1 MSSYAPKAL
10 ASAQSVSDLL
20 ICVHKIKG
28 NPMSSKISILAGS
41 GLTALAML
49 STASAV
55 EAHATHKH
63 ACTAAEEH
71 NHKCVR
77 VKYVW
82 VPVSAHHGKR
92 HGHAAAAA
100 PMVTSPADVAE
111 MADLRNRVEQLT
123 ARLEASEAANRATAD
138 QAAAASAQTAAL
150 GTQMAAT
157 KAAVAGQVKSAINA
171 GMPKA
176 NWSADTKVTGTVFF
190 NASNI
195 NQQKISTAGVAS
207 KTVPSGTGLDIKRV
221 YVGVDHNFSKTWSA
235 SILLDA
241 SAQGTTVSSNANLAG
256 TNIYVKNAFV
266 QAKVSD
272 ALIARVGVAGLPW
285 FGFAEGVY
293 GERYIENTVV
303 DRLKIGSS
311 ADYGVHVLGTLGNPK
326 GLNVTY
332 AASVVNGAGYKNP
345 TRTNSVDVEGRVAAN
360 YKGFVA
366 AVGGYSGK
374 LAADAQGDTFTNG
387 LLSPRTATRE
397 DALLG
402 YVGSRFRVGGE
413 WFWAKNFT
421 QALVLGG
428 PAPLAAGGA
437 TQDVAT
443 GWSLFSTVYVTPKW
457 SVFGRYDRT
466 QPSQY
471 ISPNRREDY
480 FNLGVTYSPVKIVD
494 LSLVYKRNKLN
505 NNAVTYAGQLGTLG
519 TQNGTI
525 GASGSAA
532 GTYDEVGLFG
542 QVKF

>member
-1 MSSYAPKAL
+1 
-10 ASAQSVSDLL
+10 
-20 ICVHKIKG
+20 
-28 NPMSSKISILAGS
+28 MSSKISILAGS

-55 EAHATHKH
+55 DARTAHH
-63 ACTAAEEH
+63 ACTAAQDH
-71 NHKCVR
+71 NHKCAR

-92 HGHAAAAA
+92 HAHAAAAVA
-100 PMVTSPADVAE
+100 QSTSAADTAE

-150 GTQMAAT
+150 GTQMAAN

-176 NWSADTKVTGTVFF
+176 NWSADTKVSGVVFF
-190 NASNI
+190 DATNI
-195 NQQKISTAGVAS
+195 NQQKISTTGVAT
-207 KTVPSGTGLDIKRV
+207 KTTPTGTGVDIKRV
-221 YVGVDHNFSKTWSA
+221 YIGVDHNFNKTWSA
-235 SILLDA
+235 SLLLDA
-241 SAQGTTVSSNANLAG
+241 SAQGTTISSNANLAG
-256 TNIYVKNAFV
+256 TNVYVKNAFV
-266 QAKVSD
+266 QAKISD
-272 ALIARVGVAGLPW
+272 ALIVRAGVAGLPW
-285 FGFAEGVY
+285 FGFAETVEGH
-293 GERYIENTVV
+293 RYIENSLV
-303 DRLKIGSS
+303 DRLKLYSS
-311 ADYGVHVLGTLGNPK
+311 ADYGVHVLGTLGNPT

-332 AASVVNGAGYKNP
+332 AAAVFNGGGYKNP

-360 YKGFVA
+360 YKGFTA

-374 LAADAQGDTFTNG
+374 LAADSQNVALTNG
-387 LLSPRTATRE
+387 LLSPRTSTRE
-397 DALLG
+397 DALIG
-402 YVGSRFRVGGE
+402 YVGPRFRVGAE
-413 WFWAKNFT
+413 WFWAKDFS

-428 PAPLAAGGA
+428 PAPLAPGGA
-437 TQDVAT
+437 TEDVAT
-443 GWSLFSTVYVTPKW
+443 GYELFGTVYVTPKW

-480 FNLGVTYSPVKIVD
+480 YNFGITYSPVKIID
-494 LSLVYKRNKLN
+494 LSLVYKRDKLN

-525 GASGSAA
+525 GASGSAS
-532 GTYDEVGLFG
+532 GTYDEIGLFG